1 MKVHKFSC
9 ENKHE
14 FYLPLNLPQ
23 EINTLV
29 DMLNDL
35 SCPLCKSSKIN
46 ISPKDKA
53 VVCGN

>member
-14 FYLPLNLPQ
+14 FYLPLNLPE